1 MRDLLKI
8 AFTVLGLTA
17 IVMAF
22 MWNHILLAL
31 LDQHLSSP
39 PSPANASAM
48 QEFAAW
54 MFQGTWRMIGARAA
68 LFAISVGCFFLA
80 HLIGDSSDQES

>member
-1 MRDLLKI
+1 MRDLGKI

-22 MWNHILLAL
+22 SWNRILLSL
-31 LDQHLSSP
+31 LGQYLNAP

-54 MFQGTWRMIGARAA
+54 MFQGTWRILAARAA
-68 LFAISVGCFFLA
+68 LFAISGACFFLA
-80 HLIGDSSDQES
+80 HLFGESLEQDS